1 MILINGKVIRKIQG
15 FYDVLFE
22 KKIYSCKLKGILKK
36 TNNKLNC
43 VIGDIVDFDID
54 DLVINNIYDRNNLL
68 LRPLVANVDF
78 VAITLSVKEPIID
91 INNFQKMLL
100 IIDKQE
106 IPLILI
112 LNKIDLVDK
121 DEKAK
126 ILNELNDRFRNIKI
140 ICISLKTKE
149 GLLELEKY
157 IEGKQIVLSGASGV
171 GKSSLVNYLVK
182 YDILEVGYISSKTK
196 KGKNTTTDTR
206 YFETDKIKIF
216 DTPGYSY
223 VSIPKFYNKLD
234 IMEYISEFKPYLG
247 LCKFKNCIHIDEP
260 KCYIKQMVS
269 EDKINIKRYDFYKLL
284 VTEYLSK
291 K

>member
-1 MILINGKVIRKIQG
+1 MVLIKGKVIRKIQG
-15 FYDVLFE
+15 FYDVLCE
-22 KKIYSCKLKGILKK
+22 KGIYSCKLKGILKK
-36 TNNKLNC
+36 SNNKLNC

-54 DLVINNIYDRNNLL
+54 DLVINNIYDRKNLL

-78 VAITLSVKEPIID
+78 VAITLSVKDPVID

-100 IIDKQE
+100 LIDKQE

-112 LNKIDLVDK
+112 LSKIDLVNK

-140 ICISLKTKE
+140 FCISLKTKE
-149 GLLELEKY
+149 RLLELEKY

-171 GKSSLVNYLVK
+171 GKSSLVNYLLKDDV
-182 YDILEVGYISSKTK
+182 LEVGDISSKTK
-196 KGKNTTTDTR
+196 KGKNTTIDTR
-206 YFETDKIKIF
+206 YFETDQIKIF

-223 VSIPKFYNKLD
+223 VSVPEFYDKLD
-234 IMEYISEFKPYLG
+234 IMEYILEFKPYLG

-260 KCYIKQMVS
+260 QCYIKQMVI

-284 VTEYLSK
+284 VNEYVNK

>member
-1 MILINGKVIRKIQG
+1 MVLIKGKVIRKIQG
-15 FYDVLFE
+15 FYDVLCE
-22 KKIYSCKLKGILKK
+22 KGIYSCKLKGILKK
-36 TNNKLNC
+36 SNNKLNC

-54 DLVINNIYDRNNLL
+54 DLVINNIYDRKNLL

-78 VAITLSVKEPIID
+78 VAITLSVKDPVID

-100 IIDKQE
+100 FIDKQE

-112 LNKIDLVDK
+112 LSKIDLVDE

-140 ICISLKTKE
+140 FCISLKTKE
-149 GLLELEKY
+149 GFLELEKY

-171 GKSSLVNYLVK
+171 GKSSLVNYLLKDDV
-182 YDILEVGYISSKTK
+182 LEVGDISSKTK
-196 KGKNTTTDTR
+196 KGKNTTIDTR
-206 YFETDKIKIF
+206 YFETDQIKIF

-223 VSIPKFYNKLD
+223 VSVPEFYDKLD

-260 KCYIKQMVS
+260 QCYIKQMVI
-269 EDKINIKRYDFYKLL
+269 EDKINIKRYDFYKSL
-284 VTEYLSK
+284 VNEYVNK

>member
-1 MILINGKVIRKIQG
+1 MVLIKGKVIRKIQG
-15 FYDVLFE
+15 FYDILCE
-22 KKIYSCKLKGILKK
+22 KGIYSCKLKGILKK
-36 TNNKLNC
+36 SNNKLNC

-54 DLVINNIYDRNNLL
+54 DLVINNIYDRKNLL

-78 VAITLSVKEPIID
+78 VAITLSVKDPVID

-100 IIDKQE
+100 LIDKQE

-112 LNKIDLVDK
+112 LSKIDLVDE
-121 DEKAK
+121 DEKTK
-126 ILNELNDRFRNIKI
+126 MLNELNDRFRNIKI
-140 ICISLKTKE
+140 FCISLKTKE

-171 GKSSLVNYLVK
+171 GKSSLVNYLLKDDV
-182 YDILEVGYISSKTK
+182 LEVGDISSKTK
-196 KGKNTTTDTR
+196 KGKNTTIDTR
-206 YFETDKIKIF
+206 YFETDQIKIF

-223 VSIPKFYNKLD
+223 VSVPEFYDKLD

-260 KCYIKQMVS
+260 QCYIKQMVI
-269 EDKINIKRYDFYKLL
+269 EDKINIKRYDFYKSL
-284 VTEYLSK
+284 VNEYVNK

>member
-1 MILINGKVIRKIQG
+1 MVLIKGKVIRKIQG
-15 FYDVLFE
+15 FYDVLCE
-22 KKIYSCKLKGILKK
+22 KGIYSCKLKGILKK
-36 TNNKLNC
+36 SNNKLNC

-54 DLVINNIYDRNNLL
+54 DLVINNIYYRKNLL

-78 VAITLSVKEPIID
+78 VAITLSVKDPVID

-100 IIDKQE
+100 LIDKQE

-112 LNKIDLVDK
+112 LSKIDLVDE
-121 DEKAK
+121 DEKTK
-126 ILNELNDRFRNIKI
+126 MLNELNDRFRNIKI
-140 ICISLKTKE
+140 FCISLKTKE

-171 GKSSLVNYLVK
+171 GKSSLVNYLLKDDV
-182 YDILEVGYISSKTK
+182 LEVGDISSKTK
-196 KGKNTTTDTR
+196 KGKNTTIDTR
-206 YFETDKIKIF
+206 YFETDQIKIF

-223 VSIPKFYNKLD
+223 VSVPEFYDKLD

-260 KCYIKQMVS
+260 QCYIKQMVI
-269 EDKINIKRYDFYKLL
+269 EDKINIKRYDFYKSL
-284 VTEYLSK
+284 VNEYVNK

>member
-1 MILINGKVIRKIQG
+1 MVLIKGKVIRKIQG
-15 FYDVLFE
+15 FYDVLCE
-22 KKIYSCKLKGILKK
+22 KGIYSCKLKGILKK
-36 TNNKLNC
+36 SNNKLNC

-54 DLVINNIYDRNNLL
+54 DLVINNIYDRKNLL

-78 VAITLSVKEPIID
+78 VAITLSVKDPVID

-100 IIDKQE
+100 LIDKQE

-112 LNKIDLVDK
+112 LSKIDLLSK
-121 DEKAK
+121 EEKEK

-140 ICISLKTKE
+140 FCISLKTKE

-171 GKSSLVNYLVK
+171 GKSSLVNYLLKDDV
-182 YDILEVGYISSKTK
+182 LEVGDISSKTK
-196 KGKNTTTDTR
+196 KGKNTTIDTR
-206 YFETDKIKIF
+206 YFETDQIKIF

-223 VSIPKFYNKLD
+223 VSVPEFYDKLD

-260 KCYIKQMVS
+260 QCYIKQMVI
-269 EDKINIKRYDFYKLL
+269 EDKINIKRYDFYKSL
-284 VTEYLSK
+284 VNEYVNK

>member
-1 MILINGKVIRKIQG
+1 MVLIKGKVIRKIQG
-15 FYDVLFE
+15 FYDVLCE
-22 KKIYSCKLKGILKK
+22 KGIYSCKLKGILKK
-36 TNNKLNC
+36 SNNKLNC

-54 DLVINNIYDRNNLL
+54 DLVINNIYDRKNLL

-78 VAITLSVKEPIID
+78 VAITLSVKDPLID

-100 IIDKQE
+100 LIDKQE

-112 LNKIDLVDK
+112 LSKIDLVDE

-126 ILNELNDRFRNIKI
+126 MLNELNDRFRNIKI
-140 ICISLKTKE
+140 FCISLKTKE

-171 GKSSLVNYLVK
+171 GKSSLVNYLLKDDV
-182 YDILEVGYISSKTK
+182 LEVGDISSKTK
-196 KGKNTTTDTR
+196 KGKNTTIDTR
-206 YFETDKIKIF
+206 YFETDQIKIF

-223 VSIPKFYNKLD
+223 VSVPEFYDKLD
-234 IMEYISEFKPYLG
+234 IMAYISEFKPYLG

-260 KCYIKQMVS
+260 QCYIKQMVI
-269 EDKINIKRYDFYKLL
+269 EDKINIKRYDFYKSL
-284 VTEYLSK
+284 VSEYVNK

>member
-1 MILINGKVIRKIQG
+1 MVLIKGKVIRKIQG
-15 FYDVLFE
+15 FYDVLCE
-22 KKIYSCKLKGILKK
+22 KGIYSCKLKGILKK
-36 TNNKLNC
+36 SNNKLNC

-54 DLVINNIYDRNNLL
+54 DLVINNIYDRKNLL

-78 VAITLSVKEPIID
+78 VAITLSVKDPVID

-100 IIDKQE
+100 LIDKQE

-112 LNKIDLVDK
+112 LSKIDLVNK

-140 ICISLKTKE
+140 FCISLKTKE

-171 GKSSLVNYLVK
+171 GKSSLVNYLLKDDV
-182 YDILEVGYISSKTK
+182 LEVGDISSKTK
-196 KGKNTTTDTR
+196 KGKNTTIDTR
-206 YFETDKIKIF
+206 YFETDQIKIF

-223 VSIPKFYNKLD
+223 VSVPEFYDKLD
-234 IMEYISEFKPYLG
+234 IMEYILEFKPYLG

-260 KCYIKQMVS
+260 QCYIKQRVI
-269 EDKINIKRYDFYKLL
+269 EDKINIKRYDFYKSL
-284 VTEYLSK
+284 VNEYVNK